1 MATNSVVAAGLL
13 AVVLAGCDYVASVE
27 PLGRRPL
34 RAEPAEWAGTW
45 LNDDGALTVR
55 VVDPG
60 RGHLEV
66 GWIDAKPEGLVMESI
81 EVHLRQFQGDRYASV
96 TGLEEQEE
104 LDGYLWLRLERQG
117 ERLLLWLPSA
127 ASFRRLVEEG
137 TLPGELRDDGVV
149 LGKLADD
156 QLALIGSD
164 ADGVLFEWREPMVLE
179 RVRGE

>member
-1 MATNSVVAAGLL
+1 MTTEKVVAASLL
-13 AVVLAGCDYVASVE
+13 AVLLAGCDYVASVE
-27 PLGRRPL
+27 PVGQRPV

-66 GWIDAKPEGLVMESI
+66 GWIEAKPDGLVMESI
-81 EVHLRQFQGDRYASV
+81 EVHLREYRGDGYASV

-104 LDGYLWLRLERQG
+104 LDGFLWLRLERES

-127 ASFRRLVEEG
+127 ASFRRLVEDG
-137 TLPGELRDDGVV
+137 KLPGELKEDGVV
-149 LGKLADD
+149 LGKLDD
-156 QLALIGSD
+156 AQLALIGAD
-164 ADGVLFEWREPMVLE
+164 AEGVLFEWREPMVLQ